1 MNREASRLL
10 SPRLLFAAALGI
22 ALGCGG
28 SAAAQN
34 LPVMVGEDHDTA
46 VAALKARGIPYREEA
61 PSGDA
66 RRIVFSKDGENVTL
80 EFAPWPA
87 DADAPEAAYEASSK
101 AAKRLTLT
109 RVVDVAPSSGT
120 RRAWVNGFARDG
132 HGWAYLS
139 GAADTSRSAADRS
152 RYPVAA
158 YLQWTKP
165 AATFLFQAARPPGT
179 SPGDEATSLEIVL
192 ENPHKPRRF

>member
-10 SPRLLFAAALGI
+10 SPRLLFAAVLATPLGI
-22 ALGCGG
+22 GG

-46 VAALKARGIPYREEA
+46 VAALKARGIAYREEA
-61 PSGDA
+61 ASGDV
-66 RRIVFSKDGENVTL
+66 RRVVFSKDAENVTL

-87 DADAPEAAYEASSK
+87 DADAPAAAYEATSK

-109 RVVDVAPSSGT
+109 RIVDLAPSSGA

-139 GAADTSRSAADRS
+139 ETADANRSAADRS

-165 AATFLFQAARPPGT
+165 PATFVFQAARPRGAP
-179 SPGDEATSLEIVL
+179 PGDEGTSLEIVL